1 MQGFSTRICN
11 VITSDFRIFAL
22 MEAVDYVSA
31 AGIRYRMP
39 KAAMSDLASIP
50 RGLWNL
56 LPPPGEN
63 GAEYGIA
70 AYLHDCAYR
79 NTLQIVNADGT
90 VSIANLSKADCDLL
104 LKEAMLYCGVPEAI
118 VETIYEAVNLAGG
131 SSYKEDRS

>member
-1 MQGFSTRICN
+1 
-11 VITSDFRIFAL
+11 

-39 KAAMSDLASIP
+39 KAATSDLASIP

-70 AYLHDCAYR
+70 AYLHDTAYR
-79 NTLQIVNADGT
+79 NTLLVWPVGSMPNGT
-90 VSIANLSKADCDLL
+90 PIPNDNTGWIKASLSKPDCDLL